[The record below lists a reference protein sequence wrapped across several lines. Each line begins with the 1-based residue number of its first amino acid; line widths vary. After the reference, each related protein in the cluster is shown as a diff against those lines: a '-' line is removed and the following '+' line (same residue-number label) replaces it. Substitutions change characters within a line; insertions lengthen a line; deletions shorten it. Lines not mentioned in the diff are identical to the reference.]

1 MNVSLQKTGVC
12 IRYDKFSKWSNS
24 TSFQDL
30 YEPCLR
36 QWVMSRSC
44 FSERGGP
51 QCRPKCSIRISSANF
66 LIVFHSIYGYVL
78 LSFQDVAMEQTTDR
92 WPTCTNIRNQ
102 CKSGTNQHQH
112 HLQNYSDVGLFT
124 FSFPAHRMES
134 IPRCCALHGHSHRAT
149 REPLHAC
156 LMHHTSLCCCHCSH
170 HLWLESSPCQLQLC
184 AALYLLQRPGFNHR
198 SC

>member
-1 MNVSLQKTGVC
+1 MCHYRKLGSASDMTNSPSDQIPRVSRICTNPVS
-12 IRYDKFSKWSNS
+12 DNEW
-24 TSFQDL
+24 
-30 YEPCLR
+30 
-36 QWVMSRSC
+36 WVDHA
-44 FSERGGP
+44 FLRGGRP
-51 QCRPKCSIRISSANF
+51 HCRPKCSIRISSANF